1 MVLIHSYMFGEYAYV
16 FVSKKIIE
24 SVGFSGENV
33 QTRVAVM
40 TEFSDFA
47 KFISFD
53 P

>member
-1 MVLIHSYMFGEYAYV
+1 MFGEYVYV

-33 QTRVAVM
+33 QTRIAVM

-47 KFISFD
+47 NFQKFISFD